1 MDSRN
6 LKKAK
11 KAKDKIKARNALF
24 YLLKKNQSVS
34 YKTKNV

>member
-24 YLLKKNQSVS
+24 YLLKNDLDISR
-34 YKTKNV
+34 KTKSV

>member
-6 LKKAK
+6 LKKPK

-24 YLLKKNQSVS
+24 YLLKNNQSVS